1 MERNNIV
8 TFKGN
13 PVTLAGNEI
22 KKGDTA
28 PDFAATVK
36 DMTPFKLSGYIGEII
51 IISAVP
57 SLDTKVC
64 ELQTMRFN
72 SEAEKLKAK
81 VITISMDL
89 PFAQSRFCESHNIQN
104 GIVISDYKD
113 REFANKY
120 GLYIK
125 ELGLIARSIFVID
138 KTGKVAYM
146 EIVKE
151 TGTHPDYDTAI
162 AEAKKLGA

>member
-8 TFKGN
+8 TSKGN
-13 PVTLAGNEI
+13 PVTLTGTPVNIGE
-22 KKGDTA
+22 TA
-28 PDFAATVK
+28 PEFTATVK
-36 DMTPFKLSGYIGEII
+36 DMTPFKLSDHKGQVIL
-51 IISAVP
+51 ISAVP
-57 SLDTKVC
+57 SLDTKIC

-72 SEAEKLKAK
+72 SEAEKLNAK
-81 VITISMDL
+81 IITISMDL
-89 PFAQSRFCESHNIQN
+89 PFAQSRFCESHNIKN

-113 REFANKY
+113 RDFANKY
-120 GLYIK
+120 GVYIK
-125 ELGLIARSIFVID
+125 ELGLIARSIFIID
-138 KTGKVAYM
+138 KTGKVAYT